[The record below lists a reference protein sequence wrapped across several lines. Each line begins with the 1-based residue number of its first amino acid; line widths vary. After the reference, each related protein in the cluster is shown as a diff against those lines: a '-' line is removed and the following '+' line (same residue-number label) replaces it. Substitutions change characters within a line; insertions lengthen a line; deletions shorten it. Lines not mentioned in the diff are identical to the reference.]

1 MYLLSQQELSKIKS
15 RVALAELQNAS
26 LSVDLVDHI
35 CCMIEER
42 IDRGSDIKRA
52 EDEVFKE
59 MGEVQLKAIEIETKL
74 LTQKKYTMKKR
85 TKIIGYIAAG
95 LLIAGSL
102 MKISH
107 LMGANIVFGFGVLL
121 AVFGYTLL
129 LTYDR
134 FSYQRSTIAKL
145 NGVIGYLGAASYLLG
160 FGLNFLN
167 YPISNI
173 LMGAGGFVLLV
184 YFFVN
189 NRETTASS

>member
-1 MYLLSQQELSKIKS
+1 MESQK
-15 RVALAELQNAS
+15 
-26 LSVDLVDHI
+26 
-35 CCMIEER
+35 
-42 IDRGSDIKRA
+42 
-52 EDEVFKE
+52 
-59 MGEVQLKAIEIETKL
+59 
-74 LTQKKYTMKKR
+74 LTQNKFIMKKR

-95 LLIAGSL
+95 LIISGSL
-102 MKISH
+102 MKILH

-134 FSYQRSTIAKL
+134 FSYQKSAIAKL
-145 NGVIGYLGAASYLLG
+145 NGVIGYLGAGSYLLG

-173 LMGAGGFVLLV
+173 LMGAGGFALLV